1 MKKMDYNVLLYLR
14 NLIVFTVPK
23 PLIQTYKL
31 SQKPIFL
38 LCMGKKKGK
47 RLIISMST
55 ADMKMVSEY

>member
-14 NLIVFTVPK
+14 NLIVFTVHK

-38 LCMGKKKGK
+38 LCMGKERGK
-47 RLIISMST
+47 RLIISMSS
-55 ADMKMVSEY
+55 ADVKMVSEY